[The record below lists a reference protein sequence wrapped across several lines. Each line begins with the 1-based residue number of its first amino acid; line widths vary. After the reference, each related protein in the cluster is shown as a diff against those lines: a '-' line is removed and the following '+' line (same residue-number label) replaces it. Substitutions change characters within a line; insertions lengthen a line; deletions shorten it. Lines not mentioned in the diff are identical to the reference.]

1 MAESAQEKELRA
13 VVKKLGDYIN
23 SYEELMEQYKTGYL
37 DSSEIGDDF
46 FSEAPDLIRTMK
58 QARSI
63 ILES

>member
-1 MAESAQEKELRA
+1 MAESAQEKQLRA
-13 VVKKLGDYIN
+13 VVKKLSDYIS